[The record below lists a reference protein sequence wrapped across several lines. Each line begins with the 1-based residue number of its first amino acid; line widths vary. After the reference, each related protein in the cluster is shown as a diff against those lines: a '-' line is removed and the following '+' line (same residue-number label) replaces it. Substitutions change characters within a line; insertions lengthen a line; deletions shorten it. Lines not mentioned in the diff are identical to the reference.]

1 MTQITAPR
9 LEQPS
14 PEIPEAICEGNL
26 GADIQ
31 RGSLTEEDIQNFA
44 LGLEQSERI
53 SAETAKDIEAGVA
66 TLSKII
72 VGVGGISVDDFM
84 GQPETE
90 VLPSPRTESDTLI
103 LPGTDRL
110 VHVTAPLSEM
120 LVDESRD
127 NMFSFFPD
135 RRFKRALKNG
145 AQGLATEQMGLLEL
159 DGFLKRFTEYYLERG
174 PKADDKEERLAA
186 TAESLRDGL
195 TFIGERE
202 YKEAVAGLGQS
213 WKEYLDGD
221 RDRMICVLAEVS
233 SLERYY
239 GQQKSDARVRDQVLA
254 TFSDEELE
262 AYSGRIVGDLG
273 DVTTSHPD
281 DVKVII
287 VDDWSISGD
296 QVRDVFAM
304 LNQDRRFR
312 GYVDAGSV
320 EINMLVAS
328 SDTLAEGVNMRA
340 FDDKSRVPVR
350 AYFQARPIKE
360 PGDRFRAHYGGV
372 YSAPNY
378 GYRHPI
384 EGMAKLIPEVPT
396 PSLTRINRPY
406 HGKHKKPMEIE
417 ISSRVLRRSDQD
429 V

>member
-9 LEQPS
+9 FEQPS

-31 RGSLTEEDIQNFA
+31 RGNLTEEDIQNFA

-53 SAETAKDIEAGVA
+53 SVETAKDIEAGVA
-66 TLSKII
+66 TLSRII
-72 VGVGGISVDDFM
+72 VGVGTLSVEDFLA
-84 GQPETE
+84 QTETE
-90 VLPSPRTESDTLI
+90 IRPNQRTESETLI
-103 LPGTDRL
+103 LPGTDQL
-110 VHVTAPLSEM
+110 VHVTTPLSEM
-120 LVDESRD
+120 LIDESRD

-145 AQGLATEQMGLLEL
+145 VQGYATEQMGLLEL
-159 DGFLKRFTEYYLERG
+159 DGFLERFTQYYLDRG

-221 RDRMICVLAEVS
+221 RDRMICVLAEVG

-254 TFSDEELE
+254 TFTDEELQ
-262 AYSGRIVGDLG
+262 AYSGRIVGDLS

-281 DVKVII
+281 DVKVVL

-296 QVRDVFAM
+296 QIRDVFAM
-304 LNQDRRFR
+304 LSQDRRFK

-328 SDTLAEGVNMRA
+328 SDTLADGINMRA
-340 FDDKSRVPVR
+340 FDDKSRVPVK

-360 PGDRFRAHYGGV
+360 PGDRYRAHYGGV

-378 GYRHPI
+378 GYRHQI
-384 EGMAKLIPEVPT
+384 EGMAKLIPDVPT

-406 HGKHKKPMEIE
+406 HGTHKRPMEIE
-417 ISSRVLRRSDQD
+417 ISSRALRRNDPD